1 MFGKT
6 DKWNEAIPDDN
17 KRHEGLVQTT
27 LGDIFNHINDCRKN
41 GIHAELS
48 ISFYEIYLE
57 SIRDLLVPNASTRA
71 SNPSLN
77 IRESPTGGAYVEGL
91 SSFLVKDMAAVYD
104 LIRSSV
110 AKRATHEL
118 MMNKT
123 SSRSHAILQATLERD
138 AVVSDELRRRGEL
151 SGVGREWD
159 EESQRSEESEEISS
173 SRSRRTKAVFTFG
186 DLAGSE
192 RITKTGSNGARLSE
206 AKMINKSICAL
217 GNCIQALAVASSA
230 SIRKNS
236 NRHSRNGGMKQQ
248 TPHIPFRD
256 SKLTRLLADA
266 IGGNAR
272 TCIIATTSPC
282 AHSYEETLSTL
293 IFASR

>member
-6 DKWNEAIPDDN
+6 DAWNEATSHDN
-17 KRHEGLVQTT
+17 KKCEGLVQTAFT
-27 LGDIFNHINDCRKN
+27 EMFEYMNDCHKH

-57 SIRDLLVPNASTRA
+57 NVRDLLAPKTFSRCST
-71 SNPSLN
+71 PSLT

-91 SSFLVKDMAAVYD
+91 TTYLVKDMAAVYD
-104 LIRSSV
+104 LIHSSV
-110 AKRATHEL
+110 SRRATHEL
-118 MMNKT
+118 MMNKS
-123 SSRSHAILQATLERD
+123 SSRSHAILQVTLEKD
-138 AVVSDELRRRGEL
+138 AGASMP
-151 SGVGREWD
+151 
-159 EESQRSEESEEISS
+159 RSEYDDDSLKSDQDN
-173 SRSRRTKAVFTFG
+173 SRSRRTRAMFTFG

-192 RITKTGSNGARLSE
+192 RITKTGSNGARLNE
-206 AKMINKSICAL
+206 AKMINKSISAL
-217 GNCIQALAVASSA
+217 GNCIQALAAASS
-230 SIRKNS
+230 RHGKDK
-236 NRHSRNGGMKQQ
+236 NRHNLGNESKHQHN
-248 TPHIPFRD
+248 THIPFRD

-272 TCIIATTSPC
+272 TCIIATVSPC